1 MKKPLLFLALGLSV
15 AMSNAYADTYDA
27 TLSGDGYQFTNS
39 FSGTTTF
46 DDYIF
51 FSTEGTQN
59 ILASVS
65 GTGGT
70 SFSFKEFN
78 LLDSNKNFIASGSVF
93 NSTARIS
100 FGSLESSQLTGNFY
114 LQVVGNSVGT
124 TAGYNGTI
132 LTTAVTA
139 VPEAETVALMLS
151 GLGIIGIAGRRKMRE
166 KV

>member
-114 LQVVGNSVGT
+114 LQVVGSSVGT

-132 LTTAVTA
+132 LTTAV
-139 VPEAETVALMLS
+139 PEAETAALMLA
-151 GLGIIGIAGRRKMRE
+151 GLGMIGLASRRKSSE
-166 KV
+166 KA

>member
-1 MKKPLLFLALGLSV
+1 MKKPLLLLALGLSV
-15 AMSNAYADTYDA
+15 AITNAYADTYDA
-27 TLSGDGYQFTNS
+27 TISGDGYQFKNS
-39 FSGTTTF
+39 FAGTTDF

-70 SFSFKEFN
+70 SFTFKEFN
-78 LLDSNKNFIASGSVF
+78 LLDSNKNFITSGSVF

-114 LQVVGNSVGT
+114 LQVVGSSVGT

-132 LTTAVTA
+132 LTTAV
-139 VPEAETVALMLS
+139 PEAETAALMLA
-151 GLGIIGIAGRRKMRE
+151 GLGMIGLASRRKSSE
-166 KV
+166 KA